1 MTRARRALGPIA
13 ALWLCGQ
20 AATLTLVPAALW
32 GGSTD
37 AGLAACMCIRGAD
50 AACPMHHPAA
60 AGSKVCA
67 MRNLDTGAAGVLNSM
82 CGGVGLMPAGR
93 VAIAPMP
100 TARPAFL
107 EGSTPTGRPATP
119 EPPPPRA

>member
-1 MTRARRALGPIA
+1 MTRVRRALGPIA

-37 AGLAACMCIRGAD
+37 ASLAACLCIRGAD
-50 AACPMHHPAA
+50 AACPMHHPTA

-67 MRNLDTGAAGVLNSM
+67 MGSLDTAAAAAVNSM
-82 CGGVGLMPAGR
+82 FGGVGLMPAGR
-93 VAIAPMP
+93 VAIAPTT
-100 TARPAFL
+100 TASPAFL
-107 EGSTPTGRPATP
+107 DGSTPTGRPAPP

>member
-37 AGLAACMCIRGAD
+37 ASLAACMCIRGAD
-50 AACPMHHPAA
+50 AACPMHHPTA

-67 MRNLDTGAAGVLNSM
+67 MASLDTGAAVLNSL

-100 TARPAFL
+100 VASPVFL
-107 EGSTPTGRPATP
+107 EGSTPTGRPAPP